1 MRIALDI
8 ACKIDETE
16 MRRKTTYMRCGIAL
30 EDL

>member
-8 ACKIDETE
+8 ACKIDENE
-16 MRRKTTYMRCGIAL
+16 MRRKITYLRCGIAL